1 MTSDCSSNKKRHSRG
16 IPLVSLHN
24 RNLCCASDMHLTPG
38 LALVGEAATHAHTI
52 FRGKNF
58 EFKLFFRGENI
69 EQVNTIF
76 RGRNLSSNYFLEVKI
91 LSK

>member
-1 MTSDCSSNKKRHSRG
+1 M
-16 IPLVSLHN
+16 LVLF
-24 RNLCCASDMHLTPG
+24 
-38 LALVGEAATHAHTI
+38 

-76 RGRNLSSNYFLEVKI
+76 KRSKFEFKLFLEVKI